1 MPPSVIYSDAEPDL
15 ESHNSDDS
23 DSGTI
28 TGEDISKIKDPKRL
42 REIIRE
48 MQLERNTRE
57 FSSRAHLGDITNSP
71 DSHKRKREKKHQH
84 RTKKRPRV
92 ENEPRSPAPRSD
104 AEEDPDQVAHSD
116 STDDDIDL
124 DGDDDKT
131 KIKRAGHLF
140 VINWGLWVKGNTHI
154 FEEAFDPAYDEKKHF
169 ETSATKIQGQL
180 RDIEKLLPDG
190 YQGEKT
196 KLGKTWVG
204 RALD

>member
-1 MPPSVIYSDAEPDL
+1 
-15 ESHNSDDS
+15 
-23 DSGTI
+23 
-28 TGEDISKIKDPKRL
+28 
-42 REIIRE
+42 

-71 DSHKRKREKKHQH
+71 DSHKRKREKKRQH
-84 RTKKRPRV
+84 HTKKRPRV
-92 ENEPRSPAPRSD
+92 ENEPGSPAPRSD

-116 STDDDIDL
+116 STNDDIDL

-140 VINWGLWVKGNTHI
+140 VINWGLWVKGNAHI
-154 FEEAFDPAYDEKKHF
+154 FEEAFDPAYDERKRF

-204 RALD
+204 RAVSVLFLFLLSVNESRF

>member
-1 MPPSVIYSDAEPDL
+1 MVVEKMD
-15 ESHNSDDS
+15 SHNSDDS
-23 DSGTI
+23 DSGII

-71 DSHKRKREKKHQH
+71 DSHKRKREKHQH
-84 RTKKRPRV
+84 PTRKKSRPSCPLG
-92 ENEPRSPAPRSD
+92 E
-104 AEEDPDQVAHSD
+104 SD

-124 DGDDDKT
+124 DGDNDKT
-131 KIKRAGHLF
+131 KMKRAGHLF
-140 VINWGLWVKGNTHI
+140 VISWGLWVKGNTHI
-154 FEEAFDPAYDEKKHF
+154 FEEAFDPAYDEKKRF

-196 KLGKTWVG
+196 KLGKTCWT
-204 RALD
+204 RAYERSYFAAWKQLDKAPKDRRGFDL